1 MTDCSQSLTILPLG
15 RIDSKSTRPMLA
27 GGDYEQLFGI
37 AAGHD
42 VVVIVCICVFL
53 FVCMCGVL

>member
-1 MTDCSQSLTILPLG
+1 
-15 RIDSKSTRPMLA
+15 MLA